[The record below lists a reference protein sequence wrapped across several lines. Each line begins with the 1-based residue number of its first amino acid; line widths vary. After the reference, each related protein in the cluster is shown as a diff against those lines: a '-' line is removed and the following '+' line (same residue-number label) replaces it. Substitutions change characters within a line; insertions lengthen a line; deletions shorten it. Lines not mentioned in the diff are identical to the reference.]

1 MSKAAAVL
9 LWIGP
14 GGWLAERVENARRAA
29 VEWDRIRADE
39 RPPGRLFEAVRNF
52 SFFQMDRT
60 VCVEGAEGLR
70 DEERAELAEGLRA
83 PAPGVTLI
91 LAATAGRGAD
101 KLRESLQGIEGLALK
116 VETAAGG
123 DAAASPE
130 ALAGSAGIRL
140 APDLAAL
147 LRDLKGD
154 DAMQLRLEIEK
165 LSLLVESGGEVSL
178 DHWREVSSAGAAADG
193 FRIGRV
199 VLARDA
205 AAIDAALTDWSNG
218 GGGDGSV
225 PALLGGAGYVLRVAL
240 AWRILTASGVAP
252 DEARRRLR
260 ARFDAA
266 DQRAARLWSIAD
278 LAAMLS
284 ELRALDRGCKSLAM
298 PAGRQLARWCM
309 RAVEGARA

>member
-1 MSKAAAVL
+1 MSKPAAVL

-14 GGWLAERVENARRAA
+14 DGWLAERVESARRSA

-39 RPPGRLFEAVRNF
+39 RTPGRLFEAVRSF
-52 SFFQMDRT
+52 SFFQMERT
-60 VCVEGAEGLR
+60 VCVDGAEGLR
-70 DEERAELAEGLRA
+70 DEERAELMEGLQA

-91 LAATAGRGAD
+91 LAAGAGRGAD
-101 KLRESLQGIEGLALK
+101 KLREALQAIAGLAVS
-116 VETAAGG
+116 VESAGAG
-123 DAAASPE
+123 TEVASPE
-130 ALAGSAGIRL
+130 ALAKAAGVRL

-147 LRDLKGD
+147 LRELKGD
-154 DAMQLRLEIEK
+154 DAMQLRLEVEK
-165 LSLLVESGGEVSL
+165 LSLLVESGGEVTL
-178 DHWREVSSAGAAADG
+178 DDWREVSSAGAAADG

-205 AAIDAALTDWSNG
+205 AAIEAALADWSAG
-218 GGGDGSV
+218 GSGDGSV

-266 DQRAARLWSIAD
+266 DQRAARLWSVAE

-309 RAVEGARA
+309 RAVEGGRA